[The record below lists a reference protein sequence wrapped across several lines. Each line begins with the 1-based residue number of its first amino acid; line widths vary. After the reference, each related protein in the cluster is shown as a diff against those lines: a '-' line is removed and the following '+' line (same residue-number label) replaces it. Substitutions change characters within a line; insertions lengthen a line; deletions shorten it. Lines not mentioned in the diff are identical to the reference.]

1 MSHHIDR
8 LNQKFQNYTLDQGLG
23 LLSGEGFEKIVFS
36 SSLGQEDQLL
46 THVIFTNDL
55 PITIFTLD
63 TGRLF
68 EETHLLLQQT
78 TSKYRKP
85 IRVYHPDN
93 QELEAFVNATGVNSF
108 YHSVENR
115 KKCCHIRKTRVLR
128 RVLDEADLW
137 ITGLRTQQSPHR
149 QSLRLFQWDQQFRI
163 TKYNPL
169 IDWTL
174 DQITNF
180 IDKFDVPQNPLHAS
194 GYISIGCAPCTRPI
208 KAGED
213 IRAGRWWWEE
223 GKKEC
228 GLHRELSFSKTFNVD
243 DKIS

>member
-1 MSHHIDR
+1 MSQHIDR
-8 LNQKFQNYTLDQGLG
+8 LNQKFKDTSLDQGLD
-23 LLSGEGFEKIVFS
+23 LLSSEGFGNIVFS

-68 EETHLLLQQT
+68 EQTHVLLEKT
-78 TSKYRKP
+78 ISKYQKS
-85 IRVYHPDN
+85 IQVYHPNN
-93 QELEAFVNATGVNSF
+93 QELETFIKATGVNSF
-108 YHSVENR
+108 YHSVDNR
-115 KKCCHIRKTRVLR
+115 KTCCQIRKTNVLKRVL
-128 RVLDEADLW
+128 EGADLW
-137 ITGLRTQQSPHR
+137 ITGLRAQQSQHR
-149 QSLRLFQWDQQFRI
+149 QGLDLFQWDQQFQI

-180 IDKFDVPQNPLHAS
+180 IDKFDIPQNPLHAS
-194 GYISIGCAPCTRPI
+194 GFISVGCAPCTRPI
-208 KAGED
+208 KPGED

-228 GLHRELSFSKTFNVD
+228 GLHLN
-243 DKIS
+243 

>member
-1 MSHHIDR
+1 MSQHIDR
-8 LNQKFQNYTLDQGLG
+8 LNQKFKDIPLDQGLD
-23 LLSGEGFEKIVFS
+23 LISSEGFKNIVFS

-68 EETHLLLQQT
+68 EQTHVLLEKT
-78 TSKYRKP
+78 ISKYQKP
-85 IRVYHPDN
+85 IQVYHPNN
-93 QELEAFVNATGVNSF
+93 QELETFIKATGVNSF

-115 KKCCHIRKTRVLR
+115 KACCRIRKTSVLKRVLE
-128 RVLDEADLW
+128 EADLW
-137 ITGLRTQQSPHR
+137 ITGLRARQSQHR
-149 QSLRLFQWDQQFRI
+149 QELNLFQWDHQFQI

-180 IDKFDVPQNPLHAS
+180 IIKFDIPENPLHSS
-194 GYISIGCAPCTRPI
+194 GFVSIGCAPCTRPI
-208 KAGED
+208 KPGED

-228 GLHRELSFSKTFNVD
+228 GLHLN
-243 DKIS
+243 